1 MNDIKVIIG
10 ILFLVWAL
18 VGPIYYLYVS
28 SKVKLRAQKF
38 ILFLVSG
45 PFIWLGLPLF
55 FVLEKLSENVFEPL
69 HKWLTKE

>member
-1 MNDIKVIIG
+1 MNIKAIIG
-10 ILFLVWAL
+10 ILITTWAL
-18 VGPIYYLYVS
+18 VGPFYYLWVN
-28 SKVKLRAQKF
+28 SKIKQPTKKF
-38 ILFLVSG
+38 VLFIISG